1 MFTSPGKKTTVYPW
15 RSGNTF
21 TLLNDGVNFF
31 PAMLDA
37 IDHAKR
43 HVLVELYLVRSGRI
57 VTEFVVAFCAAA
69 RRGVRV
75 QLLFDG
81 YGASGL
87 SRQDR
92 QTLRKAGVTLAF
104 YNPVKFSQPYR
115 WLFRDHRKIIVIDDE
130 VAFIGGMGFTD
141 DFIVNARGIPPWRE
155 CVVAVKGENV
165 RDWHDAFD
173 LAWPIAAA
181 APAEIIA
188 TQPAT
193 SRASQRGRVVLSD
206 ALGRREIRRATVL
219 EMRNAQRRIWIATA
233 YFLPSRKIRQALR
246 RAARRGVDVRLLL
259 PGKWVD
265 HPAVRRAGHR
275 FYARSLHAGV
285 RIFEYQPRFLHAKV
299 VLCDEWVSLGSSNI
313 DRWNFRWNLE
323 ANQEVRDPE
332 FCADVVATLS
342 RDFTEAQ
349 EIHFHDW
356 SQRSRYGRLQEWLWG
371 KMDRLL
377 DRLKPTRTRTRQKQR
392 RERH

>member
-57 VTEFVVAFCAAA
+57 VTDFVAAFCAAA

-87 SRQDR
+87 SRHDR
-92 QTLRKAGVTLAF
+92 HTLQRAGVTLTF
-104 YNPVKFSQPYR
+104 YNPLQFSQPYR
-115 WLFRDHRKIIVIDDE
+115 WLLRDHRKIIVIDDD
-130 VAFIGGMGFTD
+130 VAFVGGMGFTD
-141 DFIVNARGIPPWRE
+141 DFIVNTSNIPPWRE

-165 RDWHDAFD
+165 RDWHHAFN
-173 LAWPIAAA
+173 LAWQMAA
-181 APAEIIA
+181 APADII
-188 TQPAT
+188 PARPAAP
-193 SRASQRGRVVLSD
+193 RASQRGRVVLSD
-206 ALGRREIRRATVL
+206 ALGRREIRRTTVL
-219 EMRNAQRRIWIATA
+219 EIRSAQQRIWIATA

-246 RAARRGVDVRLLL
+246 RAAQRGVDVRLLL
-259 PGKWVD
+259 PGKWAD

-275 FYARSLHAGV
+275 FYARLLHAGI

-323 ANQEVRDPE
+323 ANQEVRDPA
-332 FCADVVATLS
+332 FCADIVTTFTS
-342 RDFTEAQ
+342 DFTEAS
-349 EIHFHDW
+349 EIHFHEW
-356 SQRSRYGRLQEWLWG
+356 SQRSRYGRIQEWLWG

-377 DRLKPTRTRTRQKQR
+377 DRLKPMRARTKQR
-392 RERH
+392 PEQH